1 MPGDTQQRIQK
12 KFLRNKHNG
21 RQEIDL
27 YMKKKKISL
36 RKIILLLMILGCLT
50 SAVAIILTSYSSLQL
65 MNQNN
70 IEDNMKMN
78 LYQFTKESD
87 EACYKLLRVL
97 NQMSA
102 DGMVGSAVDKYLTQ
116 EEHYDQYVNKK
127 NLRAQLVSL
136 NSSSPSLLIAFYYD
150 PYRNCELVPN
160 YANVKISM
168 EYKRAPVLF
177 EATVNTFQGIHGSVF
192 YQNQMPVYSAYR
204 RERFGDGTLLD
215 CYAEVKSE
223 YEISPA
229 MNRQG
234 YDYSIL
240 QLNENGVVT
249 YSTNPKVIKGQKL
262 LDTAIEKETSKV
274 IEKDG
279 YRFLIYRSK
288 LGYMNALSLPKG
300 TYTDEIYAW
309 RFKTILVVLII
320 FSLFMSFVLYLYHLI
335 GKPIQ
340 ELRTQIE
347 RIGQGSLQDEVI
359 PECGI
364 AEFDQLLGDVEDMK
378 QQIRELIQRS
388 REQKKEAQQMEYEKL
403 VYQINPHFLFNTL
416 NVISGMARLEE
427 AQTTEKMILALSSL
441 FRYNLKTPEQF
452 VLLAKELNV
461 AADYMYLQQMRFGE
475 RIRYELDCKA
485 RQELV
490 MVPAFTFQPLVENA
504 IIHGI
509 APKEEGGSIRI
520 VVRQKE
526 NRLRIAI
533 GDDGIGMTEEE
544 LQQLKNRLKTADA
557 GHGGIGLG
565 NVYRRITA
573 MYPDGD
579 FEICS
584 KKDAG
589 TVIVIDIPCREE
601 TGDMT

>member
-1 MPGDTQQRIQK
+1 MQGKYAKLYVRSVYLWLCFCRIIEQRGMADGVREKIKQSWQA
-12 KFLRNKHNG
+12 LT
-21 RQEIDL
+21 I
-27 YMKKKKISL
+27 KKKIATFTGTVFLIIALSVLFNVWVVKFSL
-36 RKIILLLMILGCLT
+36 IDFNMILQDNAAVSELGQALEEESIQFEAYIKSSREERESLDDAMERTKKAVDKLPFSYSGIGERRYAKTWSIKSCYEVYCQKRDAMLAMGENAPDYIKRLYEVYEMHDYLEEYAATLMNETIEDGDGLYHKKVPMLICMPIVVVVSGIILVTGMMEL
-50 SAVAIILTSYSSLQL
+50 AAL
-65 MNQNN
+65 MNQTIISPVVALVKAAQRIAANDFFS
-70 IEDNMKMN
+70 EDVQVQN
-78 LYQFTKESD
+78 ED
-87 EACYKLLRVL
+87 EL
-97 NQMSA
+97 
-102 DGMVGSAVDKYLTQ
+102 G
-116 EEHYDQYVNKK
+116 
-127 NLRAQLVSL
+127 
-136 NSSSPSLLIAFYYD
+136 
-150 PYRNCELVPN
+150 ELVHAFN
-160 YANVKISM
+160 KMKYATG
-168 EYKRAPVLF
+168 EYIMALEEKRK
-177 EATVNTFQGIHGSVF
+177 
-192 YQNQMPVYSAYR
+192 
-204 RERFGDGTLLD
+204 TLD
-215 CYAEVKSE
+215 
-223 YEISPA
+223 
-229 MNRQG
+229 
-234 YDYSIL
+234 
-240 QLNENGVVT
+240 
-249 YSTNPKVIKGQKL
+249 L
-262 LDTAIEKETSKV
+262 LHEE
-274 IEKDG
+274 
-279 YRFLIYRSK
+279 
-288 LGYMNALSLPKG
+288 
-300 TYTDEIYAW
+300 
-309 RFKTILVVLII
+309 
-320 FSLFMSFVLYLYHLI
+320 
-335 GKPIQ
+335 
-340 ELRTQIE
+340 EL
-347 RIGQGSLQDEVI
+347 
-359 PECGI
+359 
-364 AEFDQLLGDVEDMK
+364 
-378 QQIRELIQRS
+378 
-388 REQKKEAQQMEYEKL
+388 EKL
-403 VYQINPHFLFNTL
+403 ETEKRLEMIKLELLKSQINPHFLFNTL

-533 GDDGIGMTEEE
+533 GDDGIGMTDEE
-544 LQQLKNRLKTADA
+544 LQQLKNRLKTTDA

>member
-1 MPGDTQQRIQK
+1 MIK
-12 KFLRNKHNG
+12 L
-21 RQEIDL
+21 E
-27 YMKKKKISL
+27 
-36 RKIILLLMILGCLT
+36 LL
-50 SAVAIILTSYSSLQL
+50 
-65 MNQNN
+65 
-70 IEDNMKMN
+70 
-78 LYQFTKESD
+78 
-87 EACYKLLRVL
+87 
-97 NQMSA
+97 
-102 DGMVGSAVDKYLTQ
+102 
-116 EEHYDQYVNKK
+116 
-127 NLRAQLVSL
+127 
-136 NSSSPSLLIAFYYD
+136 
-150 PYRNCELVPN
+150 
-160 YANVKISM
+160 
-168 EYKRAPVLF
+168 
-177 EATVNTFQGIHGSVF
+177 
-192 YQNQMPVYSAYR
+192 
-204 RERFGDGTLLD
+204 
-215 CYAEVKSE
+215 KS
-223 YEISPA
+223 
-229 MNRQG
+229 
-234 YDYSIL
+234 
-240 QLNENGVVT
+240 
-249 YSTNPKVIKGQKL
+249 
-262 LDTAIEKETSKV
+262 
-274 IEKDG
+274 
-279 YRFLIYRSK
+279 
-288 LGYMNALSLPKG
+288 
-300 TYTDEIYAW
+300 
-309 RFKTILVVLII
+309 
-320 FSLFMSFVLYLYHLI
+320 
-335 GKPIQ
+335 
-340 ELRTQIE
+340 
-347 RIGQGSLQDEVI
+347 
-359 PECGI
+359 
-364 AEFDQLLGDVEDMK
+364 
-378 QQIRELIQRS
+378 
-388 REQKKEAQQMEYEKL
+388 
-403 VYQINPHFLFNTL
+403 QINPHFLFNTL

-520 VVRQKE
+520 VVMQKE

>member
-1 MPGDTQQRIQK
+1 
-12 KFLRNKHNG
+12 
-21 RQEIDL
+21 
-27 YMKKKKISL
+27 
-36 RKIILLLMILGCLT
+36 
-50 SAVAIILTSYSSLQL
+50 
-65 MNQNN
+65 
-70 IEDNMKMN
+70 
-78 LYQFTKESD
+78 
-87 EACYKLLRVL
+87 
-97 NQMSA
+97 
-102 DGMVGSAVDKYLTQ
+102 
-116 EEHYDQYVNKK
+116 
-127 NLRAQLVSL
+127 
-136 NSSSPSLLIAFYYD
+136 
-150 PYRNCELVPN
+150 
-160 YANVKISM
+160 
-168 EYKRAPVLF
+168 
-177 EATVNTFQGIHGSVF
+177 
-192 YQNQMPVYSAYR
+192 
-204 RERFGDGTLLD
+204 
-215 CYAEVKSE
+215 
-223 YEISPA
+223 
-229 MNRQG
+229 
-234 YDYSIL
+234 
-240 QLNENGVVT
+240 
-249 YSTNPKVIKGQKL
+249 
-262 LDTAIEKETSKV
+262 
-274 IEKDG
+274 
-279 YRFLIYRSK
+279 
-288 LGYMNALSLPKG
+288 
-300 TYTDEIYAW
+300 
-309 RFKTILVVLII
+309 
-320 FSLFMSFVLYLYHLI
+320 
-335 GKPIQ
+335 
-340 ELRTQIE
+340 
-347 RIGQGSLQDEVI
+347 
-359 PECGI
+359 
-364 AEFDQLLGDVEDMK
+364 
-378 QQIRELIQRS
+378 
-388 REQKKEAQQMEYEKL
+388 
-403 VYQINPHFLFNTL
+403 
-416 NVISGMARLEE
+416 MARLEE

-485 RQELV
+485 KQELV